1 MEIKM
6 TGRGGREVERV
17 GKRGELTCGEL
28 ICGSAGKGRIEVG
41 RGKRGGE
48 MRRAMAVA
56 YFG

>member
-28 ICGSAGKGRIEVG
+28 VCAES
-41 RGKRGGE
+41 GE
-48 MRRAMAVA
+48 EQN
-56 YFG
+56 